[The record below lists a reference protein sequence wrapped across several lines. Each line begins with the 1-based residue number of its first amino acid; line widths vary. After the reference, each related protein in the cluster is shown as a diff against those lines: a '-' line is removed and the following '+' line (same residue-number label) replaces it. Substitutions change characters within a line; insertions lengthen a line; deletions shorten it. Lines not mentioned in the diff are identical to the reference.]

1 MSTQRYYL
9 TPQYIETVRASVI
22 FGENPPDDKDPTP

>member
-1 MSTQRYYL
+1 MSAQRYAVN
-9 TPQYIETVRASVI
+9 PQHIETVRASVI